1 MPVEKSTLPATSN
14 LWTLY
19 QGGDFL
25 DCYSCRS
32 DLPARPAADL
42 AMQMPTWANAL
53 LTLRNRIVAPLGLR
67 TEFEQNGAM
76 FPVTYDTENE
86 LNMGFDDSH
95 LNFRITVM
103 QDHGRVYMATW
114 VHRNNWIGRVYLAAV
129 MPFHILMSR
138 SAVAQIA
145 KGTP

>member
-1 MPVEKSTLPATSN
+1 MPVEKSTLPAKSN

-25 DCYSCRS
+25 DCYSCAS
-32 DLPARPAADL
+32 NLSARPAADL
-42 AMQMPTWANAL
+42 AMQTPAWGTAL
-53 LTLRNRIVAPLGLR
+53 LNLRNRIVAPLGLR
-67 TEFEQNGAM
+67 TEFEQDCAM

-103 QDHGRVYMATW
+103 QDQGRVYMATW

-138 SAVAQIA
+138 DAVGRIA
-145 KGTP
+145 KGAP

>member
-25 DCYSCRS
+25 DCYSCAS
-32 DLPARPAADL
+32 TLSARPAADL
-42 AMQMPTWANAL
+42 AMQTPAWATAL
-53 LTLRNRIVAPLGLR
+53 LGLRNRIVAPLGLR
-67 TEFEQNGAM
+67 TEFEQDGAM
-76 FPVTYDTENE
+76 FPVTHDTENE
-86 LNMGFDDSH
+86 LNMGFDDRH
-95 LNFRITVM
+95 LNFRISVM
-103 QDHGRVYMATW
+103 QDQGRVYMATW

-138 SAVAQIA
+138 DAVGRIA
-145 KGTP
+145 KGAP